1 MNNSFKAALQN
12 EMKSERLKS
21 ELITNVS
28 HDLKTPLTSIIN
40 YVDII
45 KMKNTSRE
53 NIDEYI
59 EILDRK
65 AQRLKTLIE
74 DLFEVSK
81 MTSGSVELNLEK
93 IDIAALLNQAIGEFN
108 DKIES
113 SSLKFKVTIPTEKIY
128 ATLDG
133 KKTWRAFENLIG
145 NAIKYSLPNTR
156 VFIDLK
162 TVDNTAILTF
172 KNVAS
177 YEMDFN
183 PEEIFE
189 RFKRGDKS
197 RNTDGSGLGLAIA
210 KSIIDLQQGTFNI
223 ETDGDLFKA
232 IIKFKI

>member
-1 MNNSFKAALQN
+1 MAEKIQASELEREKV
-12 EMKSERLKS
+12 ERLKQQFFVD
-21 ELITNVS
+21 IS

-45 KMKNTSRE
+45 KMKTSSKE

-128 ATLDG
+128 ANLDG

-156 VFIDLK
+156 VYIDLQAIE
-162 TVDNTAILTF
+162 DTAILTF